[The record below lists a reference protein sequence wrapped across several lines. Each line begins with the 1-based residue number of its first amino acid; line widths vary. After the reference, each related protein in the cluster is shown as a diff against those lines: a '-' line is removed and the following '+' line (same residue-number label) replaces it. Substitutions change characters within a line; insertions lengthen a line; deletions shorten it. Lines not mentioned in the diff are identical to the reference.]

1 MHMNGYRFWVER
13 HKLATW
19 LETEKNKLANLQEVE
34 RKRRLL
40 ELERDF
46 RVKLDEIY
54 GRVRLE
60 FEPAKA

>member
-1 MHMNGYRFWVER
+1 MSGYRFWVER
-13 HKLATW
+13 HKLGVW
-19 LETEKNKLANLQEVE
+19 LESEKIKLEGLHETE
-34 RKRRLL
+34 RKRRTQ

>member
-1 MHMNGYRFWVER
+1 MSSYRFWVER
-13 HKLATW
+13 HKLSVW
-19 LETEKNKLANLQEVE
+19 LESEKSKLVHLQEAE
-34 RKRRLL
+34 RKRRTM
-40 ELERDF
+40 EIERDF

>member
-1 MHMNGYRFWVER
+1 MSSYRFWIER
-13 HKLATW
+13 HKLGVW
-19 LETEKNKLANLQEVE
+19 LESEQRKLENIHEAE

-46 RVKLDEIY
+46 RIKLDEIY

-60 FEPAKA
+60 LEAAKA